1 MKQLWIDYDPAK
13 SEGFGALLRE
23 IGREAS
29 EQLLSRMIVML
40 QGKTHVRNSVMDE
53 LRGECTALEYLGLLS
68 LYKGWASNVHWE
80 SKVNVYVAPEFIQVV
95 RDYIKTL

>member
-13 SEGFGALLRE
+13 SDGFGALLRE

-29 EQLLSRMIVML
+29 EQLLDRMIVML
-40 QGKTHVRNSVMDE
+40 QHKTHMRNSVMDE
-53 LRGECTALEYLGLLS
+53 LRGENTALEYLGLLP
-68 LYKGWASNVHWE
+68 LYKGWSNNAHWE
-80 SKVNVYVAPEFIQVV
+80 SKADVYVAPEFIKVV